1 MKAFLY
7 KMKGA
12 VALALAMSLFCPQV
26 FAAEEQPVAVVAEL
40 PQLTYEEALK
50 RAKKHS
56 PDLRE
61 LQATADFLQ
70 ETKEDI
76 WDILGGFD
84 QPTYEYQKWVDD
96 GWHALMTATFTTN
109 LGMQQTSL
117 GKKVTEL
124 SLEVAVKSSF
134 MSMIENEDQLELV
147 KKNAEIQ
154 QRLYVQGQTKRR
166 LGMISK
172 YELDK
177 LRLAAEQAKGTV
189 TLLEAALEQEY
200 IKFNSMIGGS
210 PGDRYELV
218 YDLTFE
224 PYTTTQTM
232 EQLVN
237 DKVNNKDLTIK
248 LKELSLEKAKF
259 DKNYLSYST
268 TQAQTDQNEMKYD
281 TAKRELKTAKENKET
296 LVRNAY
302 LQIQQLETQYASAQA
317 DLTKAQADYRVAQ
330 INYQAGNVTK
340 TLVEQAEMG
349 MITAENAVKQLVYTH
364 DMLVFTF
371 ENPSLLIDTSAVAA
385 SASN

>member
-109 LGMQQTSL
+109 LGMQQTSI

-124 SLEVAVKSSF
+124 SLEVAVKSCF

-248 LKELSLEKAKF
+248 MQELTLENAKF
-259 DKNYLSYST
+259 NKNYLSYST
-268 TQAQTDQNEMKYD
+268 SQTKMDQNEQSYD
-281 TAKRELKTAKENKET
+281 TAKRDLKTAKENKET
-296 LVRNAY
+296 LVRNTF
-302 LQIQQLETQYASAQA
+302 LQIRQLETQYASAVA
-317 DLTKAQADYRVAQ
+317 DLTKAQADYRVVQ

-340 TLVEQAEMG
+340 TVVEQAEMG
-349 MITAENAVKQLVYTH
+349 MITAENAVKQMVYTH

-371 ENPSLLIDTSAVAA
+371 ENPTLLANTAA
-385 SASN
+385 GGASY

>member
-109 LGMQQTSL
+109 LGMQQTSI

-124 SLEVAVKSSF
+124 SLEVAVKSCF

-296 LVRNAY
+296 LVRNTY
-302 LQIQQLETQYASAQA
+302 LQIQQLETQLASAQA

>member
-124 SLEVAVKSSF
+124 SLEVAVKSCF

-302 LQIQQLETQYASAQA
+302 LQIQQLETQYASAEA
-317 DLTKAQADYRVAQ
+317 DLAKAQADYRVAQ